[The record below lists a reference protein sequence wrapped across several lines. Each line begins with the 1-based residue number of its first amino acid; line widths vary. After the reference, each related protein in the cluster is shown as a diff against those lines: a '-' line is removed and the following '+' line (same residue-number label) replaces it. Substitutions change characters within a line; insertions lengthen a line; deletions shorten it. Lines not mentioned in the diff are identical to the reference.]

1 MEALVTI
8 GEFSRLSHLTT
19 KALRH
24 YHDVGLL
31 RPELI
36 DSSGYRRYAP
46 GQVQQA
52 QLVRRLRLLD
62 MPVPE
67 IAAVLAAQ
75 DDESRD
81 RAIADH
87 LQRMEDELGR
97 TQQVVASLRALLRP
111 PAAPPQVEYRTVG
124 ELTVLGI
131 RAEVRKSGVERWLSV
146 AFPQL
151 YEAVARS
158 GVDPA
163 GAGGATYDARFF
175 EDDVGEVVA
184 FVPVARRG
192 SVSGPAEPLQ
202 LAAGR
207 FAVAVHAGAF
217 DDIDISYGR
226 LGSHVARDD
235 QPLPLPI
242 REHYLIGP
250 NHTADPPQFRTE
262 IWWPISATP
271 PEEQETSPWQ

>member
-67 IAAVLAAQ
+67 IAAVLAAP
-75 DDESRD
+75 DDESG
-81 RAIADH
+81 IAPSPTTCN
-87 LQRMEDELGR
+87 GWR
-97 TQQVVASLRALLRP
+97 TSW
-111 PAAPPQVEYRTVG
+111 AAPSRWWPRCGRCSPAVPQLQVEYRTVDD
-124 ELTVLGI
+124 LPVLGI
-131 RAEVRKSGVERWLSV
+131 RAEVRKSGIERWRSV

-163 GAGGATYDARFF
+163 GAGGATYDAGSSRTMS
-175 EDDVGEVVA
+175 
-184 FVPVARRG
+184 ARWWR
-192 SVSGPAEPLQ
+192 SSRSPSAQARPTAA